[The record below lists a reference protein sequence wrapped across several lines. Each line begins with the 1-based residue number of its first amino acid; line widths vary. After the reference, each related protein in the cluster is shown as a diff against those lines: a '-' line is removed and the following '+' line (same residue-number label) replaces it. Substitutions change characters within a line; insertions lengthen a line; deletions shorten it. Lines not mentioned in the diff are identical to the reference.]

1 MKFILGRKEGMTQI
15 FTAEGE
21 MIPATVVVAGPCY
34 ICQVKT
40 EETDGYAAVQLG
52 FKEKK
57 PQRTTKSLKG
67 HFKKMLQAVEQGGEE
82 SKKHEFQALHYLKE
96 FRIPDVS
103 EFSLGDEISVN
114 NFAEGDVVDVIGTSK
129 GRGFTGVM
137 KRWNFH
143 GGPKSHGA
151 MCDRRPG
158 AIGMHSD
165 PSRVFKGKKM
175 AGHYGCERLTV
186 KNLEVLGVLPE
197 RNVLLI
203 KGAVPGARNGLL
215 SIQTAKTAK
224 PKKKPQTEVKAKK
237 RK

>member
-1 MKFILGRKEGMTQI
+1 MTQI

-34 ICQVKT
+34 ICQVKS
-40 EETDGYAAVQLG
+40 EETDGYSAVQLG

-57 PQRTTKSLKG
+57 PQRTTKPLKG
-67 HFKKMLQAVEQGGEE
+67 HFKKMLQAAEE
-82 SKKHEFQALHYLKE
+82 AGDEGKKHEFQALHHLKE
-96 FRIPDVS
+96 FRLPDAS
-103 EFSLGDEISVN
+103 EYALGDEITVEK
-114 NFAEGDVVDVIGTSK
+114 FEKGDVVDVIGTSK

-143 GGPKSHGA
+143 GGPRSHGA
-151 MCDRRPG
+151 MFDRRPG

-175 AGHYGCERLTV
+175 AGHYGCDRLTV

-197 RNVLLI
+197 RNVMLI
-203 KGAVPGARNGLL
+203 KGPVPGARNGLL
-215 SIQTAKTAK
+215 YIRTARTPK
-224 PKKKPQTEVKAKK
+224 PPKQSQPQEKKKKK
-237 RK
+237 